1 MSKDS
6 KRKRLIAISIA
17 LAILLISIVGD
28 LFVTKVENTSLL
40 IEKDFMN
47 RFTGGFI
54 EDSVI
59 IPGDPNERIMILNVP
74 GVIVDVGNMPSLGGL
89 QYNHQRTLQAL
100 EEAKTDTTIKGVLF
114 AVDSPGG
121 TVYHSEE
128 LHAKILELKGERPEI
143 LIYSSMGTVAA
154 SGGYYISAPAD
165 KIFAANE
172 TTTGSIGVIINLANY
187 QDLEEKLGIKREAFT
202 SGPFKDMGSGSR
214 EMTEEERA
222 IFQQNIDESFERFF
236 EVVKEGRGYDE
247 ATLREIADGR
257 TYTGKQALKNG
268 LIDEIGYQEDAIE
281 DLKAE
286 LDLENPEI
294 FEKTGGG
301 DYFSLLNM
309 KVKSY
314 DFFGKDPQLE
324 LIEYLETENKSIPQ
338 PMYLL
343 GGY

>member
-6 KRKRLIAISIA
+6 RRKRLIAISIA
-17 LAILLISIVGD
+17 LVVLLMSVIGD
-28 LFVTKVENTSLL
+28 LFITKVENTSLL

-47 RFTGGFI
+47 RVTGQI
-54 EDSVI
+54 VTDSVI
-59 IPGDPNERIMILNVP
+59 VSGDPNERIMVLNVP
-74 GVIVDVGNMPSLGGL
+74 GMIVDIGNIPSFGEQ
-89 QYNHQRTLQAL
+89 QYNHQRTLEAL

-128 LHAKILELKGERPEI
+128 LHAKILELKEERPEV

-187 QDLEEKLGIKREAFT
+187 QGLEEKLGVKTEAFT

-222 IFQQNIDESFERFF
+222 IFQQNIDESFERFL

-257 TYTGKQALKNG
+257 IYSGKQALENG

-281 DLKAE
+281 DLKTE
-286 LDLENPEI
+286 LDLVNPEI
-294 FEKTGGG
+294 FQKTGG
-301 DYFSLLNM
+301 DNFFSILNM
-309 KVKSY
+309 KMK
-314 DFFGKDPQLE
+314 DFNFIGQNPQLE
-324 LIEYLETENKSIPQ
+324 LIEYLDAENKSVPQ